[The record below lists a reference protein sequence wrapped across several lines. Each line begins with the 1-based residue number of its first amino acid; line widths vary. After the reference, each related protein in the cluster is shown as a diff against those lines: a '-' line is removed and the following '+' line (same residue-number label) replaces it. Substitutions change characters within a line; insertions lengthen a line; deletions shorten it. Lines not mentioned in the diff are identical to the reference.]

1 MMIRLVWI
9 LSLVLIG
16 LSAIAQVTEP
26 AVAAETT
33 ISPRITIDAKASDI
47 RDVVHSVFEQAKMD
61 YVMEQYMRGLVYL
74 SVHDLPLERAL
85 QALSDAA
92 NIQFV
97 LKNGIYM
104 VGPKPKES
112 VVTPAPVT
120 TPVKPVVDYMS
131 KTVTINVT
139 KQPIAEVVKLLA
151 TQTGATLEL
160 DPNCPSYQV
169 SMCLQSKS
177 LKIAL
182 NALSSAAPLSYSSMP
197 DGTIKVRMK
206 TTTIQ
211 SSNNITGVELGNG
224 PLLRTCA
231 RCHKNAD
238 KEWRWCPFCGKFI
251 SKPEGTK

>member
-1 MMIRLVWI
+1 MIRLVWI

-26 AVAAETT
+26 AVATDTT
-33 ISPRITIDAKASDI
+33 ISPRITIDAKGSDI
-47 RDVVHSVFEQAKMD
+47 RDVVHSVFQQAKMD
-61 YVMEQYMRGLVYL
+61 YVMEQYSRGLVYL
-74 SVHDLPLERAL
+74 SVHDVPLERAL

-97 LKNGIYM
+97 LKSGIYM
-104 VGPKPKES
+104 VGPRPKES
-112 VVTPAPVT
+112 VVTPALA
-120 TPVKPVVDYMS
+120 PVKPVVDYLS
-131 KTVTINVT
+131 KTITINVT
-139 KQPIAEVVKLLA
+139 KEPIAEVVKSLA
-151 TQTGATLEL
+151 TQTGANLEL

-182 NALSSAAPLSYSSMP
+182 NALSNAAPLIYSSMP

-206 TTTIQ
+206 TTSIQ

-231 RCHKNAD
+231 RCHRNND
-238 KEWRWCPFCGKFI
+238 NEWRWCPFCGKFI
-251 SKPEGTK
+251 GKSEGTK